1 MDALFLSEK
10 FLRNHIFPYLQ
21 LQLHMLQGIL
31 ESDADQLVS
40 GTVGSGGKLI
50 VFILKRFIDP
60 DRHGDGFIFFWRD
73 DEFIHSDS
81 VSLHSLTTILL
92 YLLDLKKSI
101 TR

>member
-10 FLRNHIFPYLQ
+10 VLRNHIFPYLQ
-21 LQLHMLQGIL
+21 LQLHMLQSVL

-60 DRHGDGFIFFWRD
+60 DRHGDGFLFFCGD
-73 DEFIHSDS
+73 DEFFH
-81 VSLHSLTTILL
+81 L
-92 YLLDLKKSI
+92 
-101 TR
+101 